1 MCGVRER
8 RGAGV
13 LRMDICEHCAA
24 KIEQSYTLEKE
35 AEKLGSCALCWR
47 TGVSV
52 ATYTLNS
59 RRAARGRRA
68 GASSLPRTTARR
80 AEYKGNWRDFE

>member
-1 MCGVRER
+1 MWK
-8 RGAGV
+8 
-13 LRMDICEHCAA
+13 MDICTDCAT
-24 KIEQSYTLEKE
+24 KIS
-35 AEKLGSCALCWR
+35 AEYILDRERAASGPCALCWR
-47 TGVSV
+47 EGAEYEV